1 MIIIKK
7 TELARAMARAQDTY
21 ILSGPVET
29 FHGHTFRHL
38 EPGQTPDLS
47 YQHTLVSPK
56 AVVFPPSDPLLT
68 FSGNDWTGPDLAGL
82 PPQAAVGIRPYDA
95 KALHLLKYNFD
106 TPEYKDPFFLSRF
119 ENLTLVGLAEN
130 QPDPANFSTSCG
142 TGPFDETGLDMLLV
156 DLGDALAGK
165 ILTDKGEAFA
175 RAAGLVPVPAEKK
188 AAVASKIAALK
199 TRAEKSMT
207 SPREFGSLDPVSTLD
222 LYEQADWEAL
232 AFGCINCNTCTFVCP
247 TCWCF
252 DIQDEARGQKGVRL
266 KLWDSCMSALYSA
279 HASGHN
285 PRQQGWQRFRN
296 RFMHKLKYFA
306 DKYGAGPM
314 CVGCGRCIRLCP
326 AGIDIRTIHQALSRL
341 EAVT

>member
-7 TELARAMARAQDTY
+7 TDLAGAMARAQETY

-29 FHGHTFRHL
+29 FHGHSFRQLEKNQVPDLAFRHTL
-38 EPGQTPDLS
+38 LS
-47 YQHTLVSPK
+47 FK

-68 FSGNDWTGPDLAGL
+68 FADQGWTAPDMTAL
-82 PPQAAVGIRPYDA
+82 PKQAAIGIRPYDA

-106 TPEYKDPFFLSRF
+106 TPEYRDPYFLSRF

-142 TGPFDETGLDMLLV
+142 TGPFDETCLDILLV

-165 ILTDKGEAFA
+165 ILSDKGEAFA
-175 RAAGLVPVPAEKK
+175 RAAGLAPIPAEKQG
-188 AAVASKIAALK
+188 AVAKKIAELK
-199 TRAEKSMT
+199 TRAEASMT
-207 SPREFGSLDPVSTLD
+207 SPGEFGALDRISTLD
-222 LYEQADWEAL
+222 LYEKIDWEAL
-232 AFGCINCNTCTFVCP
+232 AFGCINCSTCTFVCP

-266 KLWDSCMSALYSA
+266 KLWDSCMSSLYSA

-285 PRQQGWQRFRN
+285 PRQAGWQRFRN
-296 RFMHKLKYFA
+296 RFMHKLKYFG

-314 CVGCGRCIRLCP
+314 CVGCGRCIRSCP

-341 EAVT
+341 EAVA